1 MMNSSL
7 TRSLQPSTTQTSFT
21 VGLTRISLMS
31 SFKPLFMTSNLLEV
45 SAKFALMSDDCL
57 KIGSSI
63 FQFFSSLSNSDT
75 SVLIVLKSDVSEL
88 RDILKVCDVLLLAQ
102 HVDQVAEFLVN
113 QIDDVFGLIQ

>member
-1 MMNSSL
+1 M
-7 TRSLQPSTTQTSFT
+7 P
-21 VGLTRISLMS
+21 
-31 SFKPLFMTSNLLEV
+31 SNLLEV
-45 SAKFALMSDDCL
+45 SAKFALTSADCL
-57 KIGSSI
+57 KIGSSL

-113 QIDDVFGLIQ
+113 QIDDVFGL

>member
-31 SFKPLFMTSNLLEV
+31 SFKPLFMPLNLLEV

-75 SVLIVLKSDVSEL
+75 SVLIVLKSEVSEL
-88 RDILKVCDVLLLAQ
+88 REIFKVCDVLILAQ
-102 HVDQVAEFLVN
+102 HVDQVAEFLVD
-113 QIDDVFGLIQ
+113 QIDDVLSLI

>member
-1 MMNSSL
+1 M
-7 TRSLQPSTTQTSFT
+7 
-21 VGLTRISLMS
+21 
-31 SFKPLFMTSNLLEV
+31 PLNLLEV
-45 SAKFALMSDDCL
+45 SAKFALNFDDCL

-113 QIDDVFGLIQ
+113 QIDDVFGL

>member
-1 MMNSSL
+1 M
-7 TRSLQPSTTQTSFT
+7 
-21 VGLTRISLMS
+21 
-31 SFKPLFMTSNLLEV
+31 PLNLLEV

-102 HVDQVAEFLVN
+102 HVDQVAEFLVD